1 MSELTIRATAIP
13 GVLLLELPVHAD
25 SRGWFKENWQREK
38 MLALGLPDFG
48 PVQNNISFN
57 DAVGT
62 TRGIHA
68 EPWDKYVSVAAGR
81 IFGAWVDL
89 RAGETFGTVVTAELG
104 PGQAIFLPRGI
115 GNSYQTLEPDTVY
128 TYLVN
133 EHWSPE
139 ASYTFLNLA
148 DESAAIPWPI
158 PLAEAEISQKDLAHP
173 RLAAV
178 TPFAPRRTLVLGA
191 DGQLGRALR
200 AVLPDAEF
208 AGRADFD
215 LNDSVAWASR
225 PWSQYDTVINAA
237 AYTNVDGAETAEGR
251 RDAWR
256 VNAAAT
262 SQLARTALEHRL
274 RVVHVSSDYVFDGS
288 REIHDESEEPSPLGV
303 YAQTKAAADAI
314 VATIPRHYIVRTSW
328 IVGEG
333 RNFVRTMAELAVRGV
348 DPRVVDDQFGRL
360 SFATDIAAGI
370 THLLDTGAEFGTYNL
385 TSTGAVHSWA
395 DIARQVFHLTGHDPA
410 RVTGISSLDYFAGRD
425 SIAPR
430 PRHSTLNLDRITAT
444 GFAPRDGTEALRDYL
459 AGSTAA
465 RPA

>member
-1 MSELTIRATAIP
+1 M
-13 GVLLLELPVHAD
+13 
-25 SRGWFKENWQREK
+25 
-38 MLALGLPDFG
+38 
-48 PVQNNISFN
+48 
-57 DAVGT
+57 
-62 TRGIHA
+62 
-68 EPWDKYVSVAAGR
+68 
-81 IFGAWVDL
+81 
-89 RAGETFGTVVTAELG
+89 TAELG
-104 PGQAIFLPRGI
+104 PGLAIFLPRGV
-115 GNSYQTLEPDTVY
+115 GNSYQTLAPDTVY

-148 DESAAIPWPI
+148 DESAAIRWPI

-215 LNDSVAWASR
+215 LSDSVAWASR
-225 PWSQYDTVINAA
+225 AWSQYDTVINAA

-256 VNAAAT
+256 INAAAT
-262 SQLARTALEHRL
+262 SQLARTAIEHRL

-328 IVGEG
+328 VIGEG
-333 RNFVRTMAELAVRGV
+333 RNFVRTMAELAARGV

-370 THLLDTGAEFGTYNL
+370 AHLLDSGAEFGTYNL
-385 TSTGAVHSWA
+385 TSAGAVHSWA

-430 PRHSTLNLDRITAT
+430 PRHSTLSLARITST

-459 AGSTAA
+459 AGSTAT